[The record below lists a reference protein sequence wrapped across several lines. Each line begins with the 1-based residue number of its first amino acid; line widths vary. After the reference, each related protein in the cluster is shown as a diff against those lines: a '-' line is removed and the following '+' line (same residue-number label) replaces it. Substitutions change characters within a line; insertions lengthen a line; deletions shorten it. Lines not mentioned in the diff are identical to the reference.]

1 MGKAT
6 ERVQNEKATPTMGG
20 VFKRAKMLSITF
32 KREGERERGRKTR
45 VCCTISFD
53 LIFTIYFACDL

>member
-32 KREGERERGRKTR
+32 KREGEREEEKQGCVVRYH
-45 VCCTISFD
+45 
-53 LIFTIYFACDL
+53 LI

>member
-20 VFKRAKMLSITF
+20 VFKPLRKRAKMLSITF
-32 KREGERERGRKTR
+32 KREGEREEEKQGCVVRYH
-45 VCCTISFD
+45 
-53 LIFTIYFACDL
+53 LI

>member
-20 VFKRAKMLSITF
+20 VFKRAKVLSITF
-32 KREGERERGRKTR
+32 KREGEREGEKQGCVVRYH
-45 VCCTISFD
+45 
-53 LIFTIYFACDL
+53 LI

>member
-32 KREGERERGRKTR
+32 KREGERERKKNKG
-45 VCCTISFD
+45 VLYDI
-53 LIFTIYFACDL
+53 I